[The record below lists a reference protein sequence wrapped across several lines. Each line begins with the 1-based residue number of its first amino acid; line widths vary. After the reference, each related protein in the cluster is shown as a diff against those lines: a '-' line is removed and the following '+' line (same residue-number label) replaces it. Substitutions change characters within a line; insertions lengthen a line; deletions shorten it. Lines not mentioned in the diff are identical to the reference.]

1 MKILRRKS
9 KKRYLGNKNVYEY
22 DPFSVC
28 IPAKHHKI
36 VKPFLGKDLDIHV
49 KTEAKSKIIIL
60 ESRENT

>member
-36 VKPFLGKDLDIHV
+36 VKPF
-49 KTEAKSKIIIL
+49 
-60 ESRENT
+60 